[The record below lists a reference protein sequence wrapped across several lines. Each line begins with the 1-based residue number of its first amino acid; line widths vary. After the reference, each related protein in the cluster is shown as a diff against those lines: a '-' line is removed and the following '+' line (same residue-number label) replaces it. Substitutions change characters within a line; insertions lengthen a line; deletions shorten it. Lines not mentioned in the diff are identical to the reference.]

1 MDLAALEFPAIVD
14 RLAAATGTPHGEE
27 LARALALLDTSAEP
41 PFEGIADVRATA
53 ELAQRGGVLGPE
65 ALRAVAATVAGGLR
79 VRSALGEDAPL
90 LRELAS
96 EVEPDLAPLGDEIA
110 RSIEED
116 GSDVRDA
123 ASPLLRR
130 LRKELRETRLRV
142 TEELQRLARAPGLR
156 EHLQEEFVAQRGGR
170 PVFAVKS
177 SARRNVQG
185 IVHDVSDSGQT
196 LFVEPLEVVELSNRL

>member
-27 LARALALLDTSAEP
+27 LARALAPSVDASEVERRQSLTAEGVALLDTSAEP

-96 EVEPDLAPLGDEIA
+96 AVEPDLAPLGDEIA

-130 LRKELRETRLRV
+130 LRKELR
-142 TEELQRLARAPGLR
+142 
-156 EHLQEEFVAQRGGR
+156 
-170 PVFAVKS
+170 
-177 SARRNVQG
+177 
-185 IVHDVSDSGQT
+185 
-196 LFVEPLEVVELSNRL
+196 